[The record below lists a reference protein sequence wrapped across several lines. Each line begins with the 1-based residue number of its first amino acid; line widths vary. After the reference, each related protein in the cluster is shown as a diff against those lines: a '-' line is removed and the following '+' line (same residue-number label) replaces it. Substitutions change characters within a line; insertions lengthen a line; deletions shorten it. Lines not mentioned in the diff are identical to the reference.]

1 MTSSVQ
7 RTDLYDLILER
18 VDGKPMRLARYGGQ
32 VLLVVNVASRCRFAR
47 QLHALQALHEQ
58 YYEAGLRVM
67 GFPCNDFGGME
78 PDVDAELQL
87 LYERALELNFPVFSK
102 VNIASSPRHPL
113 FEMLE
118 QAAPLMSYVSQD
130 ATSQHAHDDRFYG
143 NGNAVRWNFEKF
155 LVGRSGRL
163 LARFGCDVD
172 PLDSRLTAAVGKAL
186 QEPRHRSHVDAVQ
199 QVSAVLLPSSRPAAV
214 FGV

>member
-1 MTSSVQ
+1 MTSSAQ

-78 PDVDAELQL
+78 PDADAELQV
-87 LYERALELNFPVFSK
+87 LYERALELDFPVFSK
-102 VNIASSPRHPL
+102 VNIASAPRHPL

-118 QAAPLMSYVSQD
+118 QAAPLMSCGRQD
-130 ATSQHAHDDRFYG
+130 ATSLHAPDDRFCG
-143 NGNAVRWNFEKF
+143 QGSAVRWNFEKF
-155 LVGRSGRL
+155 LVGRHGQL
-163 LARFGCDVD
+163 LERFGCDVA
-172 PLDSRLTAAVGKAL
+172 PLGGRMTAAIEAAL
-186 QEPRHRSHVDAVQ
+186 QEQRHRSHVDAVQ
-199 QVSAVLLPSSRPAAV
+199 QVPTVVLPSSRTGALVAV
-214 FGV
+214 